1 MIASSSRYLP
11 EMNRVYVLAFFFFS
25 SRRRHTR
32 LQGDWSSDVCSSDL
46 PAAAACLRAAG
57 GSTGPAAGACL
68 GGCSCHGLAGTEVGG
83 VVVLD
88 FAGVGVDG
96 HAAAQGF
103 QRLAVE
109 MEVQRG
115 LLAHDGN
122 AVDVIGQEGDGGARL
137 HGEFARQVD
146 AGACGVAAVVRALVE
161 SDRK

>member
-1 MIASSSRYLP
+1 MI
-11 EMNRVYVLAFFFFS
+11 
-25 SRRRHTR
+25 RRPPR
-32 LQGDWSSDVCSSDL
+32 
-46 PAAAACLRAAG
+46 
-57 GSTGPAAGACL
+57 STLFPYTTL
-68 GGCSCHGLAGTEVGG
+68 FRS
-83 VVVLD
+83 
-88 FAGVGVDG
+88 
-96 HAAAQGF
+96 AAQGF

-161 SDRK
+161 SVELLAFDGNDHGPGRVVVREI